1 MSSKPL
7 ISILVP
13 YRDKPEM
20 DFMTDTWTPL
30 YAQRAQ
36 LDYATLIISKWLM
49 NDMHGISRAR
59 NVLVGAALDRQT
71 DYVYFLDS
79 DMPIRHPTSPEAL
92 RLLLEAIQ
100 RPDVDIISGMYL
112 ERTSRRI
119 CARKWNDQD
128 KQYEYYKRSEL
139 EGKLTQVDAV
149 GMGCCLIDT
158 RIFNA
163 LEFPWFRYGERM
175 EEPAE
180 DLYFCERAREHG
192 FKVWIHGE
200 VIFDHWGKYKYTLDD
215 EIIHE
220 PLK

>member
-79 DMPIRHPTSPEAL
+79 DMPIRTPNSTESL
-92 RLLLEAIQ
+92 KLLLEAIQ

>member
-7 ISILVP
+7 ISVLVP

-49 NDMHGISRAR
+49 NDMHGISRSR
-59 NVLVGAALDRQT
+59 NALIGAAQDRQS

-79 DMPIRHPTSPEAL
+79 DMTIRSPPSTEAL

-100 RPDVDIISGMYL
+100 RPDIDIISGMYL
-112 ERTSRRI
+112 ERSSRRI
-119 CARKWNDQD
+119 CARKWNDPE

-158 RIFNA
+158 RIFNS
-163 LEFPWFRYGERM
+163 LEFPWFRYGARK

-180 DLYFCERAREHG
+180 DLFFCERSRELG
-192 FKVWIHGE
+192 FKVWIHGD
-200 VIFDHWGKYKYTLDD
+200 VVFDHWGKYKYTLDD
-215 EIIHE
+215 EAI
-220 PLK
+220 PLSQ

>member
-7 ISILVP
+7 ISVLVP

-79 DMPIRHPTSPEAL
+79 DMPIRSPPSPEAL
-92 RLLLEAIQ
+92 RLLFEAIQ

-112 ERTSRRI
+112 ERSSRRI

-139 EGKLTQVDAV
+139 EGKVTQVDAV

-158 RIFNA
+158 RVFA
-163 LEFPWFRYGERM
+163 SLEHPWFRHGEKM

-200 VIFDHWGKYKYTLDD
+200 VVFDHWGKYKFTLED
-215 EIIHE
+215 EAV
-220 PLK
+220 PFSQ